1 MFTFRALY
9 ITFHSINGHHCP
21 TNSHSVRLYQQKN
34 NFTILRH
41 DFHLNKSTFFAPV
54 FGNSPSDDITD
65 QFNYDLLSIGDF
77 IFVFFVAA
85 VPKSR
90 AREGKVPTRYDRRR
104 WNYGCFMFPSKA
116 GGEGGW
122 AGSGKGWNRN
132 WSLTFVEYIV
142 KRHIVRN
149 SNTSHENGS
158 RRKTKRNLNWRQG
171 VGWQGWAGVRAA
183 AVTLKSFKD
192 FFHWNVNIK
201 SKMCENE

>member
-1 MFTFRALY
+1 MAVTVPQNLSA
-9 ITFHSINGHHCP
+9 
-21 TNSHSVRLYQQKN
+21 SVFISKKI
-34 NFTILRH
+34 ILRFS
-41 DFHLNKSTFFAPV
+41 DTIFIGINLLPSLWF

-65 QFNYDLLSIGDF
+65 QFNYDLLSIWDF
-77 IFVFFVAA
+77 IFVFFAAA
-85 VPKSR
+85 VSKTR
-90 AREGKVPTRYDRRR
+90 AREGRVPTRYDRRR

-116 GGEGGW
+116 GGEGRV

-132 WSLTFVEYIV
+132 WSLTFVEYIL

-158 RRKTKRNLNWRQG
+158 RRKTKRNLNWRLG
-171 VGWQGWAGVRAA
+171 VSWAGGLGGGGNIKIVQR
-183 AVTLKSFKD
+183 